1 MALWGYPQS
10 TLSSPRD
17 KVFPLQPRSRSRCT
31 PVFRQLQ
38 EAFPLLK
45 ISPAK
50 ELSSLWQLF
59 PRQFR
64 CTPAILKEKQDEPI
78 VLFFA
83 F

>member
-10 TLSSPRD
+10 TLSSPRG
-17 KVFPLQPRSRSRCT
+17 KVFPLQPRS
-31 PVFRQLQ
+31 
-38 EAFPLLK
+38 
-45 ISPAK
+45 IS
-50 ELSSLWQLF
+50 
-59 PRQFR
+59 R